1 MAQENMSSFMEYAK
15 AYKEAEKEL
24 QIQYWV
30 YICIERKDNNGVRVP
45 LFSYDLP
52 RELYERRR
60 WVIRWREAKLIC
72 QYPKGNINVYFSF
85 YEKRLGNVP
94 ELTDNLRKLTS
105 CKAQVTM
112 QQRAIDNYVAYQ
124 RANNMFFNEDTDEKL
139 MKIRSKLAVKI
150 ANMQRLQQKI
160 EETRKLNAI

>member
-1 MAQENMSSFMEYAK
+1 MPQENMNDFMEHVI

-30 YICIERKDNNGVRVP
+30 YISIEKKDNNGVRVP

-52 RELYERRR
+52 REVYERRR
-60 WVIRWREAKLIC
+60 WVIKWRESKLIC
-72 QYPKGNINVYFSF
+72 KYPKENISAYFSF
-85 YEKRLGNVP
+85 YEKHLGNVP
-94 ELTDNLRKLTS
+94 ELTDYLRKLTS
-105 CKAQVTM
+105 CKAQITM

-124 RANNMFFNEDTDEKL
+124 RANNMFFSEDTDEKL